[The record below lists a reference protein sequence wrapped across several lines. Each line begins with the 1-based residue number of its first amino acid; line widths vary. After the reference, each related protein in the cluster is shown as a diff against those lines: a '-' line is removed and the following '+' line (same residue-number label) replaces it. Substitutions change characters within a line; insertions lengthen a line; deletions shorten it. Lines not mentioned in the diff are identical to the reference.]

1 MNAELAVPFYCFLT
15 GTSMTEAGPA
25 LQAFA
30 RRIKASSDDK
40 LSDPL
45 LIFFTDECCGAR
57 DQLNRDLIDIANP
70 KIGALRAEKS
80 ADSKSASVLDCN
92 PVVIT
97 SAAAAQTH
105 LMFFNEVLTAHTTLG
120 KTMLLTFDTEHE
132 AKDRYGNWLR
142 KGHVGTIATMQLY
155 FKDPRVA
162 PATPHCHIY
171 HFLRGKM
178 NTVPNGLA
186 RILDNADVLKIG
198 HTIDKHDVPKV
209 KTDLNCTVTPTRD
222 TLKTAKM
229 KHQMTR
235 RR

>member
-1 MNAELAVPFYCFLT
+1 
-15 GTSMTEAGPA
+15 
-25 LQAFA
+25 
-30 RRIKASSDDK
+30 
-40 LSDPL
+40 
-45 LIFFTDECCGAR
+45 
-57 DQLNRDLIDIANP
+57 
-70 KIGALRAEKS
+70 
-80 ADSKSASVLDCN
+80 
-92 PVVIT
+92 
-97 SAAAAQTH
+97 
-105 LMFFNEVLTAHTTLG
+105 
-120 KTMLLTFDTEHE
+120 MLLTFDTEHE
-132 AKDRYGNWLR
+132 ANDRYGNWLR

-162 PATPHCHIY
+162 PTTPHCHIY

-229 KHQMTR
+229 KRGVLGLPEKLGLDQCSKTLLNRSLPGKGTTQYRFNVHNALTAQQISYAAADVQAVYTWTR
-235 RR
+235 RLSPSRAWCRLQPLRLTS